1 MLAKDIRQKYI
12 DFFVRYHN
20 HKEIP
25 SASLL
30 PENDPTVLFTTAGMH
45 PLVPYLMG
53 EKHPLGTRLV
63 DCQKCVR
70 TDDIEEVGDATHC
83 TFFEMLGNWSLGDYF
98 KDGAIKMSMEF
109 LTSKEKGLG
118 LDKKMLAV
126 TCFRG
131 DENAPKDEES
141 AQIWRSL
148 GIDEKRIAFLPK
160 KDNWWGPAGQTGPC
174 GPDTEMFYWTG
185 EGEAPE
191 IYDSENKLWVEIWN
205 DVFMQYNKKADGS
218 FEQLKQKNVDTGLGL
233 ERVTAI
239 LQGRKTHYET
249 ELFSEAMNKINELKN
264 VSDIKFERIIADH
277 IRSAVFILGDEK
289 GVTPSNTDQGYIL
302 RRLIRRGIRCG
313 RKIGIN
319 GNFTHKIA
327 EIFIKIYEEI
337 YNELRK
343 NKDFILEQ
351 LVLEEERF
359 EKTLEQGEKEFTKI
373 AEKLKENN
381 QNILSGRMAFKL
393 YDTYGF
399 PLEMTKD
406 LASEN
411 NLKMDED
418 GFNEAY
424 KKHQELS
431 RKGAEQKFSGG
442 LSDHSEETTKLH
454 TATHLLQASLR
465 KVLGEHV
472 YQRGSN
478 ITAERLR
485 FDFSHPEKISD
496 DEIKKVEDLVNSAI
510 NQKLP
515 VSVSEMSVEEAK
527 RAGALGVFEAKYGEK
542 VKVYTIGK
550 SDTDFFSKEICGGP
564 HVKNTSELGGFK
576 ILKEEA
582 SSAGVRRIKGV
593 VIWD

>member
-1 MLAKDIRQKYI
+1 M
-12 DFFVRYHN
+12 
-20 HKEIP
+20 
-25 SASLL
+25 
-30 PENDPTVLFTTAGMH
+30 
-45 PLVPYLMG
+45 
-53 EKHPLGTRLV
+53 
-63 DCQKCVR
+63 
-70 TDDIEEVGDATHC
+70 
-83 TFFEMLGNWSLGDYF
+83 
-98 KDGAIKMSMEF
+98 
-109 LTSKEKGLG
+109 
-118 LDKKMLAV
+118 
-126 TCFRG
+126 
-131 DENAPKDEES
+131 
-141 AQIWRSL
+141 
-148 GIDEKRIAFLPK
+148 PK